1 MYWGEKLSLVT
12 QLKEG
17 FNKIFDLSKE
27 TITRRRITRTYD
39 SDDDVSES
47 NSDASIEGVIQVI
60 ELEDVQEYGGLL
72 QVGDAVGFFEA
83 TTDIQREDQIIADS
97 ITYEVDRL
105 ITERSTGNLIFT
117 HAFLKRVKY

>member
-1 MYWGEKLSLVT
+1 
-12 QLKEG
+12 LKEG